1 VSAAVRRSRRPLPS
15 LLGGYYALLIA
26 LLFLP
31 IAVLL
36 LFSFNDGAT
45 LTFPLKGFTA
55 GWYGDALDTPAAMEA
70 VRNSFQVA
78 LGSSLIA
85 TALATM
91 VAILIARYQFRGKR
105 LLMGVAILPLIV
117 PYLVLGVALLLL
129 FAALGFERSLMTI
142 GVAHTVIALPYALLI
157 VLARLSGV
165 SADLEEAAMDL
176 GATYPATLRL
186 IVLPIA
192 APAIVSAWLVA
203 FTASFD
209 EFALALFLAGTEPTL
224 PVYIFGQL
232 RFASR
237 LPMMIALAVMVT
249 GASLTLALLAD
260 RVRKLGDVSHKT

>member
-1 VSAAVRRSRRPLPS
+1 VSASVRRAKWQPPS
-15 LLGGYYALLIA
+15 LLTGYYAILVA
-26 LLFLP
+26 FLFLP
-31 IAVLL
+31 IGVLL
-36 LFSFNDGAT
+36 LFSFNSGAT
-45 LTFPLKGFTA
+45 LTFPLKEFTFE
-55 GWYGDALDTPAAMEA
+55 WYEAAIETPAARDA
-70 VRNSFQVA
+70 VRNSVMVA
-78 LGSSLIA
+78 LGSSLMA

-91 VAILIARYQFRGKR
+91 VALLIARYRFRGKS
-105 LLMGVAILPLIV
+105 LLLGLAMLPLIV

-129 FAALGFERSLMTI
+129 FAALDIERSLMTI

-157 VLARLSGV
+157 VLARLTGV

-176 GATYPATLRL
+176 GATYPTTLRL

-249 GASLTLALLAD
+249 GGSLMLALLAD
-260 RVRKLGDVSHKT
+260 RLRRWERR

>member
-1 VSAAVRRSRRPLPS
+1 MSAVTGRQSRQLPS
-15 LLGGYYALLIA
+15 PLGVYYALIVA

-31 IAVLL
+31 IGVLV
-36 LFSFNDGAT
+36 LFSFNSGAT
-45 LTFPLKGFTA
+45 LTFPLDHFTTD
-55 GWYGDALDTPAAMEA
+55 WYDAALDTPAATDA
-70 VRNSFQVA
+70 VRNSVQVA
-78 LGSSLIA
+78 IGSSLVA

-91 VAILIARYQFRGKR
+91 IAILAARYRFRGKA
-105 LLMGVAILPLIV
+105 LLIGLSMLPLIV
-117 PYLVLGVALLLL
+117 PYLVLGVAMLLL
-129 FAALGFERSLMTI
+129 FAALGVERSLMTI
-142 GVAHTVIALPYALLI
+142 GIAHTVIALPYALLI
-157 VLARLSGV
+157 VLSRLAGIG
-165 SADLEEAAMDL
+165 ADLEEAAMDL

-186 IVLPIA
+186 VVLPVA

-249 GASLTLALLAD
+249 GGSLTLTLLAD
-260 RVRKLGDVSHKT
+260 RLRHWGTR